1 MITHKKRRWML
12 GVTVCGGLLLAACNN
27 EGANDQA
34 EGEIT
39 EDDIGSV
46 GAMED
51 FEFGDTF
58 VATEP
63 LDIEILYRDIPD
75 YPVDND
81 WLFFEHLEEEHNVF
95 YDIIS
100 VPLSDFEERRSVTVA
115 AGDMPDYATDTWPG
129 DEGDF
134 TSSGV
139 ILPISD
145 YVHLMPHFQQ
155 RIEDWELE
163 QQIDNL
169 RQLDGSYYVLPGV
182 NENVHFDFSL
192 KYNRTVF
199 EEYGLEEPETWDE
212 LRDALVVLRDETGT
226 EPMTLWWQGDAL
238 FNFSGASFDTVG
250 GWGFG
255 GGVIFDEDAD
265 EFVYAP
271 QQQGYRDMIEYF
283 AGLHEDGLLDQEA
296 FTQDGDMAN
305 NKLTNLEAF
314 VSSGQAGTM
323 SEVNNGLTEAHGEG
337 EYEFVRMPLLE
348 GPAGPQVAG
357 GQLVSGIMLNADVA
371 ERDDF
376 LAVLQYIDWLY
387 YSDEGTEYAQWG
399 VEGETFERTDEVAGG
414 YRPVDGIG
422 FEQFNTD
429 ADEDLQADYGFGNVA
444 FAFAGPAEIRQSIM
458 NEDEMEYQERMN
470 EERELIEEDPIYP
483 MSAADQEQAALMS
496 TPLQDTV
503 NQYTLRFITGQYSMD
518 RWDEF
523 MADLENQNVDG
534 YLDLVNNAYRDFQE
548 TLEEVE

>member
-1 MITHKKRRWML
+1 MIEAINRITEEITTPHKNRTWML
-12 GVTVCGGLLLAACNN
+12 GLTICGGLLLAACNN
-27 EGANDQA
+27 EGANEQA

-129 DEGDF
+129 NEGDF

-169 RQLDGSYYVLPGV
+169 RHLDGSYYVLPGV

-199 EEYGLEEPETWDE
+199 DEYGLEEPETWDE
-212 LRDALVVLRDETGT
+212 LRDAWVVL
-226 EPMTLWWQGDAL
+226 Q
-238 FNFSGASFDTVG
+238 
-250 GWGFG
+250 
-255 GGVIFDEDAD
+255 
-265 EFVYAP
+265 
-271 QQQGYRDMIEYF
+271 
-283 AGLHEDGLLDQEA
+283 
-296 FTQDGDMAN
+296 
-305 NKLTNLEAF
+305 
-314 VSSGQAGTM
+314 
-323 SEVNNGLTEAHGEG
+323 
-337 EYEFVRMPLLE
+337 
-348 GPAGPQVAG
+348 
-357 GQLVSGIMLNADVA
+357 
-371 ERDDF
+371 
-376 LAVLQYIDWLY
+376 
-387 YSDEGTEYAQWG
+387 
-399 VEGETFERTDEVAGG
+399 
-414 YRPVDGIG
+414 
-422 FEQFNTD
+422 
-429 ADEDLQADYGFGNVA
+429 
-444 FAFAGPAEIRQSIM
+444 
-458 NEDEMEYQERMN
+458 
-470 EERELIEEDPIYP
+470 
-483 MSAADQEQAALMS
+483 
-496 TPLQDTV
+496 
-503 NQYTLRFITGQYSMD
+503 
-518 RWDEF
+518 
-523 MADLENQNVDG
+523 
-534 YLDLVNNAYRDFQE
+534 
-548 TLEEVE
+548 